1 MIFIISLCILVSAN
15 SQSCSHEFIDA
26 YKPVASKDGDFIIAG
41 IFNVGKVIA

>member
-15 SQSCSHEFIDA
+15 SQSCSREFKDA
-26 YKPVASKDGDFIIAG
+26 YKPVASKDGNFIIAG